1 MPSGRGCCR
10 SFVSAGLIVGMVRQ
24 VDDAQEGL
32 LHPVE
37 PLVLAGA
44 RIAWLQVELAVDRI
58 P

>member
-1 MPSGRGCCR
+1 
-10 SFVSAGLIVGMVRQ
+10 MVRQ